1 MNFKKLLNTAYHH
14 CSPIS
19 DIKPVNS
26 DLLLF
31 IFSSFAG
38 RTIVVFDEL
47 LNPVSFEQYFSSMY
61 IRKITLQHTQDQ
73 MVRKTG
79 QSSPSTSPC
88 NKYTGGPDCRERIS
102 KYYAPGS
109 LNELSLFTPCFGCKH
124 RFLFFSS
131 LSRVGLLRGWDQLV
145 SKYFLFKFT
154 CWSGLN
160 SPAERDLI
168 IIINQLR
175 SFCLKTNSKITST
188 INIE

>member
-1 MNFKKLLNTAYHH
+1 MNFKKLLNTAYRH
-14 CSPIS
+14 CSPFS
-19 DIKPVNS
+19 DIKPVS
-26 DLLLF
+26 LDLSMF
-31 IFSSFAG
+31 IFSSLSG

-61 IRKITLQHTQDQ
+61 IRKTALQHTQDQ
-73 MVRKTG
+73 MVRKN
-79 QSSPSTSPC
+79 QSSPSKSPC

-109 LNELSLFTPCFGCKH
+109 LNELSLFTSCFGCKH

-131 LSRVGLLRGWDQLV
+131 LSKVGLLRGRDQLV
-145 SKYFLFKFT
+145 SKYLLFKFA

-168 IIINQLR
+168 LLLT
-175 SFCLKTNSKITST
+175 SFTHFV
-188 INIE
+188 